1 VFSGITTC
9 LFPLSVIKTRMMTL
23 DAAQGGSNVGL
34 EATTKAVR
42 AVVSREGV
50 LGLYRGFPTAVT
62 GFLPARLV
70 YLSTLESVKA
80 QVKKTLRATTEWD
93 TKTIIGISSGVSG
106 ACASL
111 ASQTIF
117 VPVDVISQQQ
127 MVSANRVRVVDKVLA
142 ILRNEGL
149 RGFYRGYWVSVSL
162 FVPGSAMWW
171 GSYSMYKEQYW
182 KLLGG
187 GSGNGNGAAPEAP
200 KDGAA
205 VDGVQAGDLGA
216 SSVKIASSSSNSGGS
231 EGSGSWRLIGIQAV
245 SAVSAGCTTSFVTT
259 PLDVIKTRF
268 QVADRQQGEG
278 TAAGGATTKSSPA
291 SIRGT
296 VTSLFQKEGAWGFYR
311 GLFPRMASSSLWGT
325 SMILAYEFL
334 KRNCVLDE
342 A

>member
-1 VFSGITTC
+1 
-9 LFPLSVIKTRMMTL
+9 M
-23 DAAQGGSNVGL
+23 AQ
-34 EATTKAVR
+34 
-42 AVVSREGV
+42 
-50 LGLYRGFPTAVT
+50 
-62 GFLPARLV
+62 
-70 YLSTLESVKA
+70 
-80 QVKKTLRATTEWD
+80 
-93 TKTIIGISSGVSG
+93 
-106 ACASL
+106 
-111 ASQTIF
+111 
-117 VPVDVISQQQ
+117 
-127 MVSANRVRVVDKVLA
+127 VLA

-187 GSGNGNGAAPEAP
+187 GSGNVNGAAPEAP
-200 KDGAA
+200 KDDAA